1 MTITFCAERLP
12 SGGTIRP
19 IPIDFDKS
27 PHVICQGSTGTGKSI
42 ASLLMTAKISRIQGS
57 QVFILDYKNDVDTF
71 RFCHSPNCRYWR
83 FQDCEDG
90 LEEYY
95 NLLQSELASE
105 EDIDSRPIRWLWI
118 DELGSWL
125 LNSDKKKAES
135 VRAKIATV
143 LMLGRSR
150 RFFCLT
156 SVQRAQAELFSQG
169 SRDNYSVCL
178 GMGNLTKESASV
190 LGFSREKFLPVTE
203 IGGGHLIVG
212 GQQYPVQIPYIG
224 PCGMAKMKE
233 DILRAVTRTDCKNT
247 ERRQYSVSF

>member
-12 SGGTIRP
+12 SGGAIRP

-27 PHVICQGSTGTGKSI
+27 PHLLVQGGTGSGKSI
-42 ASLLMTAKISRIQGS
+42 ASLLVTGKISQLKGS
-57 QVFILDYKNDVDTF
+57 QVFILDFKNDVDTF
-71 RFCHSPNCRYWR
+71 GFCHNPKCRYWR
-83 FQDCEDG
+83 FQECEDG
-90 LEEYY
+90 LEEFY
-95 NLLQSELASE
+95 NLFQSELASDD
-105 EDIDSRPIRWLWI
+105 DIGSRPIRWLWI

-125 LNSDKKKAES
+125 LNSDRKTADS
-135 VRAKIATV
+135 IRSKISTV

-190 LGFSREKFLPVTE
+190 LGFSREEFLPVTE

-212 GQQYPVQIPYIG
+212 GRQYPVQIPYIG
-224 PCGMAKMKE
+224 ARGMARMKE
-233 DILRAVTRTDCKNT
+233 DILRAVTRTGDVDA
-247 ERRQYSVSF
+247 ERR

>member
-12 SGGTIRP
+12 SGGAIRP

-27 PHVICQGSTGTGKSI
+27 PHVICQGGTGTGKSI

-71 RFCHSPNCRYWR
+71 GFCHSPNCRYWR

-90 LEEYY
+90 LEEFYS
-95 NLLQSELASE
+95 LFQSELTSDD
-105 EDIDSRPIRWLWI
+105 DIGSRPIRWLWI

-125 LNSDKKKAES
+125 LNSDRKTAGS
-135 VRAKIATV
+135 IRSKISTV

-190 LGFSREKFLPVTE
+190 LGFSREEFLPVTE

-212 GQQYPVQIPYIG
+212 GRQYPVQIPYIG
-224 PCGMAKMKE
+224 ARGMARMKE
-233 DILRAVTRTDCKNT
+233 DILRAVTRTGDVDA
-247 ERRQYSVSF
+247 ERRSHNVSF